1 MKVLKIAFPILLALV
16 ILLCVLFPVLAL
28 LQNLSSS
35 WLFNQMMIYGNTFE
49 SFNSYSILINRANA
63 NVLGTGSL
71 PILSLLPIGGFLN
84 LIYSL
89 ITDSLVPFAITVVC
103 ALILVLYFVLMKTKT
118 SLNVSGSLAKVLKIV
133 TVVLLGGGILASL
146 SILVLSLIMAIYSV
160 FSFIAAI
167 FDFNSY
173 GYWSYLITNLMVA
186 TTSLVTVLVFF
197 FITVA
202 LAILIILTLKSKS
215 NSTVAS
221 KKALIVST
229 LISGVGIVI
238 SLLIGLH
245 YTYTILASVV
255 FSIIYKYSIG
265 VRINYL
271 TSALLVLLIA
281 CVFGGFLVNLIK
293 SILAIKQ
300 SKAISLENGETENE
314 PEEEAVEIT
323 EEVIE
328 VTEENDTPI
337 VEQAI

>member
-28 LQNLSSS
+28 LQNVSFM
-35 WLFNQMMIYGNTFE
+35 WIMNQISPAFD
-49 SFNSYSILINRANA
+49 FNSYIMLVNRASA

-71 PILSLLPIGGFLN
+71 PLFSMLFVGGGVVDF
-84 LIYSL
+84 ISSIVSL
-89 ITDSLVPFAITVVC
+89 ITDSFVPFAIAIVC
-103 ALILVLYFVLMKTKT
+103 ALILALYFVLMKTKT
-118 SLNVSGSLAKVLKIV
+118 SLNVSGSLAKVLKIA

-146 SILVLSLIMAIYSV
+146 SILVLSLIIAIYSV

-245 YTYTILASVV
+245 YAYTILASVV

-314 PEEEAVEIT
+314 PEEEAVEVT